1 MTRNEEK
8 WVQTGYSD
16 KEVDTTRLAK
26 DLQEAIENLNKD
38 GYEVISVNDVISG
51 KYNYDYRKEA
61 GATWG
66 YSYGYGYSYTDGLI
80 VVARKA

>member
-38 GYEVISVNDVISG
+38 GDRKSVV
-51 KYNYDYRKEA
+51 
-61 GATWG
+61 
-66 YSYGYGYSYTDGLI
+66 
-80 VVARKA
+80 